1 MTGLPCSRPA
11 GGPIGDG
18 MVDDAMT
25 MALLKHWW
33 AREREALTDTEWME
47 IQYDQALW
55 EDHLRTPF
63 EEVVLP

>member
-1 MTGLPCSRPA
+1 
-11 GGPIGDG
+11 
-18 MVDDAMT
+18 MVDDAVT

-47 IQYDQALW
+47 IQYEQALW